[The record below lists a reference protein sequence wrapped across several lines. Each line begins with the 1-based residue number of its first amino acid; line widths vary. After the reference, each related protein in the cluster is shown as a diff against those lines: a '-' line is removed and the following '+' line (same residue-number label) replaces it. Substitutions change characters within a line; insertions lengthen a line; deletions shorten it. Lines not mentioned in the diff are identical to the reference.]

1 MNELQ
6 VFTNPEFGQVRTVT
20 IEEEPWFV
28 GKDVA
33 VALGYESPR
42 AAVSKKVDPED
53 KGVSEMETP
62 SGRQQMTIINESGLY
77 ALIFGSKL
85 ESAKRFKHWV
95 THDVLPAIRKTGSY
109 SIIPKARALTTDD
122 YMKAAQLAATCRN
135 ERLPYRKMFFYG
147 KKCCNGVR
155 WKQSVQNFEGHLFS
169 GTATRRRTVLEQTW
183 KPKSCSHFT
192 LRERG
197 KIRPIDAPHITD
209 RQIHKTLCNE
219 VLIPLYSPSM
229 IYDNGASQKGKGLHW
244 QFKRIKQQL
253 GWHYRRYGREGAVLL
268 LDLKGFFPNASH
280 ALLYQRHREL
290 ILNPELQNLAD
301 TVIQYSPCPTPGRG
315 MPLGVEPSQQEMVAL
330 PSKIDQWIK
339 CQARVHCA
347 GHYMDDYYAFF
358 PTVDEAKLMGH
369 EIVRRFEAAGIRVN
383 KRKCKVIPLTKPFRF
398 CKARFTLTET
408 GKIKVNGSRDGVKR
422 ARRKLKLFHRE
433 FKEGK
438 RSFFDIEQYMECQSA
453 YYRNFN
459 DHGRLL
465 RLRRLYH
472 AIFFGGGQCLESSKP
487 GPVSA

>member
-1 MNELQ
+1 
-6 VFTNPEFGQVRTVT
+6 
-20 IEEEPWFV
+20 
-28 GKDVA
+28 
-33 VALGYESPR
+33 
-42 AAVSKKVDPED
+42 
-53 KGVSEMETP
+53 
-62 SGRQQMTIINESGLY
+62 MTSQERHE
-77 ALIFGSKL
+77 ARFQRRK
-85 ESAKRFKHWV
+85 AKR
-95 THDVLPAIRKTGSY
+95 LERKQ
-109 SIIPKARALTTDD
+109 ARCDSLGPTN
-122 YMKAAQLAATCRN
+122 KIFS
-135 ERLPYRKMFFYG
+135 YRKMFFYG

-347 GHYMDDYYAFF
+347 GHYMDDYYIIVPPDRDAKEIMALIVAKAESLKL
-358 PTVDEAKLMGH
+358 TVSKSKSR
-369 EIVRRFEAAGIRVN
+369 IV
-383 KRKCKVIPLTKPFRF
+383 PLTKPFRY
-398 CKARFTLTET
+398 CKAKFILTET
-408 GKIKVNGSRDGVKR
+408 GRVVMNGNRDGVKR
-422 ARRKLKLFHRE
+422 ARRKIKAFRTKIQNGEMSYDDLWTSVNGML
-433 FKEGK
+433 
-438 RSFFDIEQYMECQSA
+438 A
-453 YYRNFN
+453 YFESYD
-459 DHGRLL
+459 DHNRVL
-465 RLRRLYH
+465 RLRRLFYSV
-472 AIFFGGGQCLESSKP
+472 FGFSPERIENFRERGKKDEICC
-487 GPVSA
+487 A